1 MSPLPSRCSAP
12 ITSST
17 VRESTRVATRKLMRD
32 GKFALIRPVITS
44 TLGRCVA
51 STRCMPTARA
61 ICARRVTLLRRWR
74 VPASSDRPARRSRS
88 GCRESAPVPLPP
100 TRLLRTGCAAG
111 LAAGAPS
118 CCTDRCCGRPCEAS
132 SFKRRSISSTA
143 LRSALVAFLAIGDHR
158 RQQMRNAFV
167 QARIRG
173 ASGSTMIMRT
183 WCGVAL

>member
-61 ICARRVTLLRRWR
+61 ICARRVTDLLH
-74 VPASSDRPARRSRS
+74 VGAFQHHQVGQLVDQI
-88 GCRESAPVPLPP
+88 
-100 TRLLRTGCAAG
+100 RT
-111 LAAGAPS
+111 
-118 CCTDRCCGRPCEAS
+118 
-132 SFKRRSISSTA
+132 
-143 LRSALVAFLAIGDHR
+143 
-158 RQQMRNAFV
+158 
-167 QARIRG
+167 
-173 ASGSTMIMRT
+173 
-183 WCGVAL
+183 